1 MDLLGE
7 LTLQNELQKLQDGQA
22 IGNEKHQRQL
32 LDLIT
37 EQRLL
42 LAESLFCIACQTPLT
57 KAETLKVFHYLRN
70 VSPDEETGQIDQ
82 ADLFVFFAL
91 LYSLNVS
98 SLETQS
104 ELAANNGMFW
114 NLGVRS
120 QKIAIQWLN
129 RGWFSTLSIFIDKLD
144 MLQVC
149 LLCGFFGGYINGLY
163 RH

>member
-32 LDLIT
+32 IDLIT

-42 LAESLFCIACQTPLT
+42 LAECLFCIACQTPLT
-57 KAETLKVFHYLRN
+57 KAETLKVFGYLRN
-70 VSPDEETGQIDQ
+70 VSPVSPEEGSEQIDQ

-104 ELAANNGMFW
+104 EMAANNGRFERIVSRVVTHMH
-114 NLGVRS
+114 
-120 QKIAIQWLN
+120 QIA
-129 RGWFSTLSIFIDKLD
+129 
-144 MLQVC
+144 
-149 LLCGFFGGYINGLY
+149 LCFKAQITV
-163 RH
+163 